1 MSERGP
7 VDPVTLGVI
16 WGALQSIAVEIGT
29 TVHRTAYS
37 EQAREGQ
44 DFSVAVFDPQ
54 GRMVAQGPYS
64 PGHMGAMSFAVKNA
78 LAAHP
83 RETLRPGDAILLNDP
98 LLGSGHLPDFFVT
111 QPAFHDGALV
121 GFAVNI
127 LHHTDV
133 GGQRPGSQGV
143 EGIFDYFQEGLRIP
157 PTRVWQ
163 EYREQEGIVAIIAAN
178 TRTPDKVLGDLRAQR
193 SALRVGELR
202 LQELAAR
209 YGPDILGAAMD
220 AIIAR
225 TEANMRAAIR
235 EIPDG
240 DYPFEDFMDDYGPGT
255 EPLRVAVEVTVNGDA
270 MVVDYEGSSPQTAS
284 GMNSYINYTRSYSYA
299 AVKCLADPLGPM
311 NEGALRPIT
320 VKAPEGSF
328 LNPRP
333 PAGGGPR
340 AIICYRT
347 FESVLGALAPAL
359 PDRAAAA
366 ASHMA
371 NPTFGGWDRARKR
384 RFVAYELV
392 LSGTGARAARD
403 GCEAMSWAFN
413 ASNIPVEAQE
423 ANQPMIVERF
433 ELIGDSGGAGKFRG
447 GCGVR
452 RDLRFLADEGKLTNL
467 ADRQKFAPYGLGGGW
482 PGKLG
487 RTVLNPGPDEQVV
500 HGKESREFAYGDV
513 ISFQQSGAG
522 GYGDPLERDPGRVL
536 ADVLDDYVSIAAARA
551 EYGVVIAGQGVDLS
565 VDEAA
570 TRELRTGMTADRSR
584 ESTATAKGSTAD
596 RSRESTAT
604 AKGSTADRSRVAPVS
619 GHPRSK
625 PASRTPLQ

>member
-1 MSERGP
+1 VTAR
-7 VDPVTLGVI
+7 VDPITLGVV

-44 DFSVAVFDPQ
+44 DFSVAMFDAA

-64 PGHMGAMSFAVKNA
+64 PGHMGAMSFAVANA

-83 RETLRPGDAILLNDP
+83 IATLEPGDAILLNDP
-98 LLGSGHLPDFFVT
+98 LLGSGHLPDFFIT
-111 QPAFHDGALV
+111 QPVFEDGALI
-121 GFAVNI
+121 GFVVNI

-157 PTRVWQ
+157 PTKVWRRY
-163 EYREQEGIVAIIAAN
+163 EEQEGIVGIIAAN

-202 LQELAAR
+202 LAELARR
-209 YGPDILGAAMD
+209 YGRETLRAAMD
-220 AIIAR
+220 EIVAR

-235 EIPDG
+235 AVPDG
-240 DYPFEDFMDDYGPGT
+240 VYTFEDFLDDWGPGT
-255 EPLRVAVEVTVNGDA
+255 DPLRVFVTVTVDGDA
-270 MVVDYEGSSPQTAS
+270 VTVDYEGSSPQTAS
-284 GMNSYINYTRSYSYA
+284 GLNSYINYTRSYSYA
-299 AVKCLADPLGPM
+299 AIKCLTDPYGPM

-347 FESVLGALAPAL
+347 FEAVIGALAPAL
-359 PDRAAAA
+359 PERVAA
-366 ASHMA
+366 ASSHFA
-371 NPTFGGWDRARKR
+371 NPTFGGWDRGRGR

-392 LSGTGARAARD
+392 LSGTGARATKD
-403 GCEAMSWAFN
+403 GCEAMAMAFN

-423 ANQPMIVERF
+423 ATQPIVVERF
-433 ELIGDSGGAGKFRG
+433 ELIPDSAGAGRFRG
-447 GCGVR
+447 GCGLR

-467 ADRQKFAPYGLGGGW
+467 SERQRFAPYGLSGGRSGA
-482 PGKLG
+482 LA
-487 RTVLNPGPDEQVV
+487 RTVINPGPGEQIV
-500 HGKESREFAYGDV
+500 HGKQSREFAFGDV

-522 GYGDPLERDPGRVL
+522 GYGDPLERDPARVL
-536 ADVLDDYVSIAAARA
+536 DDVLDDYVSLAAARR
-551 EYGVVIAGQGVDLS
+551 EYGVVIIGEGMDLRVD
-565 VDEAA
+565 DEA
-570 TRELRTGMTADRSR
+570 TRALRRSIRQRAADGRGSAPPGHTAGVTGTA
-584 ESTATAKGSTAD
+584 
-596 RSRESTAT
+596 
-604 AKGSTADRSRVAPVS
+604 
-619 GHPRSK
+619 
-625 PASRTPLQ
+625 

>member
-1 MSERGP
+1 VSGAA
-7 VDPVTLGVI
+7 VDPITLGVV
-16 WGALQSIAVEIGT
+16 WGALQSIAVEVGT

-44 DFSVAVFDPQ
+44 DFSVAVFDAR

-64 PGHMGAMSFAVKNA
+64 PGHMGAMSAAVRNA

-83 RETLRPGDAILLNDP
+83 VETLRPGDAILLNDP

-111 QPAFHDGALV
+111 QPAFHEGALV
-121 GFAVNI
+121 GFVVNI

-157 PTRVWQ
+157 PTKVWK
-163 EYREQEGIVAIIAAN
+163 EYEEQHGIVGIIAAN

-202 LQELAAR
+202 LGELAAR
-209 YGPDILGAAMD
+209 YGRATLAAAMD

-225 TEANMRAAIR
+225 SEASMRAAIR
-235 EIPDG
+235 AIPDG
-240 DYPFEDFMDDYGPGT
+240 AYGFEDFLDDYGPGT
-255 EPLRVAVEVTVNGDA
+255 PPLRVRVTVTVSGDRIA
-270 MVVDYEGSSPQTAS
+270 IDYDGSSPQTPS

-299 AVKCLADPLGPM
+299 AVKCLTDPAGPM
-311 NEGALRPIT
+311 NEGALAPVSVT
-320 VKAPEGSF
+320 APEGCF

-347 FESVLGALAPAL
+347 FEAVLGALAPAL
-359 PDRAAAA
+359 PDRVAAA

-371 NPTFGGWDRARKR
+371 NPTFGGWDRARGR

-392 LSGTGARAARD
+392 LSGTGARATRD

-423 ANQPMIVERF
+423 AAQPLIVERF
-433 ELIGDSGGAGKFRG
+433 ELIRDSAGPGTSRG
-447 GCGVR
+447 GCGIR
-452 RDLRFLADEGKLTNL
+452 RDLRFLADEGKLTAL
-467 ADRQKFAPYGLGGGW
+467 SDRQVYPPYGLFGGR
-482 PGKLG
+482 PGALG
-487 RTVLNPGPDEQVV
+487 RTVINPGPGEQVV
-500 HGKESREFAYGDV
+500 HGKASREFAYGDV

-522 GYGDPLERDPGRVL
+522 GYGDPLARDPARVL
-536 ADVLDDYVSIAAARA
+536 DDVLDEYVTIEAARA
-551 EYGVVIAGQGVDLS
+551 DYGVVIVDGGGEPALDLDATAALRRARRGQPGVDLS
-565 VDEAA
+565 A
-570 TRELRTGMTADRSR
+570 RRPG
-584 ESTATAKGSTAD
+584 
-596 RSRESTAT
+596 
-604 AKGSTADRSRVAPVS
+604 P
-619 GHPRSK
+619 
-625 PASRTPLQ
+625 

>member
-1 MSERGP
+1 MTAR
-7 VDPVTLGVI
+7 VDPITLGVV

-44 DFSVAVFDPQ
+44 DFSVAVFDAA

-64 PGHMGAMSFAVKNA
+64 PGHMGAMSFAVANA

-83 RETLRPGDAILLNDP
+83 VATLEPGDAILLNDP

-111 QPAFHDGALV
+111 QPVFEDGELI
-121 GFAVNI
+121 GFVVNI

-157 PTRVWQ
+157 PTRVWRRY
-163 EYREQEGIVAIIAAN
+163 EEQEGIVGIIAAN
-178 TRTPDKVLGDLRAQR
+178 TRTPDTVLGDLRAQR

-202 LQELAAR
+202 LAELARR
-209 YGPDILGAAMD
+209 YGRETLAAAMD
-220 AIIAR
+220 EIVAR

-235 EIPDG
+235 AVPDG
-240 DYPFEDFMDDYGPGT
+240 VYTFEDFLDDWGPGT
-255 EPLRVAVEVTVNGDA
+255 EPLRVFVTVTVDGDA
-270 MVVDYEGSSPQTAS
+270 VVVDYEGSSPQTAS

-299 AVKCLADPLGPM
+299 AIKCLTDPYGPM

-320 VKAPEGSF
+320 VKAPQGSF

-347 FESVLGALAPAL
+347 FEAVIGALAPAL
-359 PDRAAAA
+359 PERVAA
-366 ASHMA
+366 ASSHFA
-371 NPTFGGWDRARKR
+371 NPTFGGWDRRRGR

-392 LSGTGARAARD
+392 LSGTGARATRD
-403 GCEAMSWAFN
+403 GCEAMAMAFN

-423 ANQPMIVERF
+423 ASQPIVVERF
-433 ELIGDSGGAGKFRG
+433 ELIPDSAGAGKFRG
-447 GCGVR
+447 GCGLR

-467 ADRQKFAPYGLGGGW
+467 SERQRFAPYGLFGGKG
-482 PGKLG
+482 GALAK
-487 RTVLNPGPDEQVV
+487 TVINPGPDEQLV
-500 HGKESREFAYGDV
+500 HGKQSREFAHGDV
-513 ISFQQSGAG
+513 ISFQQAGAG
-522 GYGDPLERDPGRVL
+522 GYGDPLERDPARVL
-536 ADVLDDYVSIAAARA
+536 DDVLDEYISVDAGRR
-551 EYGVVIAGQGVDLS
+551 EYGVVLTGDGMDLRVD
-565 VDEAA
+565 DDA
-570 TRELRTGMTADRSR
+570 TRALRRSMR
-584 ESTATAKGSTAD
+584 QRALDEPAPRRAA
-596 RSRESTAT
+596 A
-604 AKGSTADRSRVAPVS
+604 RVIPTS
-619 GHPRSK
+619 
-625 PASRTPLQ
+625 

>member
-1 MSERGP
+1 MNP
-7 VDPVTLGVI
+7 ITLGVI

-29 TVHRTAYS
+29 TVHKTAYS

-54 GRMVAQGPYS
+54 ARMVAQGPYS
-64 PGHMGAMSFAVKNA
+64 PGHMGAMSFAVRNA

-83 RETLRPGDAILLNDP
+83 VETLRPGDVILLNDP
-98 LLGSGHLPDFFVT
+98 LLGSGHLPDFFIT
-111 QPAFHDGALV
+111 QPAFHEGELV

-157 PTRVWQ
+157 PTKVWR
-163 EYREQEGIVAIIAAN
+163 EYREDDGIVGIIGAN

-202 LQELAAR
+202 LIELCAR
-209 YGPDILGAAMD
+209 YGRATVFEAMNE
-220 AIIAR
+220 IIAR
-225 TEANMRAAIR
+225 SEASMRAAIVGV
-235 EIPDG
+235 PDG
-240 DYPFEDFMDDYGPGT
+240 VYAFEDFLDDWGPAT
-255 EPLRVAVEVTVNGDA
+255 DPLRVAVTVTVAGDG
-270 MVVDYEGSSPQTAS
+270 MTIDYEGSSPQTAS
-284 GMNSYINYTRSYSYA
+284 GMNSYINYTRSYAYA
-299 AVKCLADPLGPM
+299 AVKCLTDPFGPM

-347 FESVLGALAPAL
+347 FEAVIGALAPAL
-359 PDRAAAA
+359 PDRVAAA
-366 ASHMA
+366 ASHFA
-371 NPTFGGWDRARKR
+371 NPTFGGWDRARGR

-392 LSGTGARAARD
+392 LSGTGARASKD
-403 GCEAMSWAFN
+403 GCEAMSYAFN

-423 ANQPMIVERF
+423 AHQPIVVERF
-433 ELIGDSGGAGKFRG
+433 ELVADSAGAGTFRG
-447 GCGVR
+447 GCGIR

-467 ADRQKFAPYGLGGGW
+467 SEREKFAPYGLFGGG
-482 PGKLG
+482 GGALA
-487 RTVLNPGPDEQVV
+487 RTVINPGPGEERV
-500 HGKESREFAYGDV
+500 HGKQSREFAYDDV

-522 GYGDPLERDPGRVL
+522 GYGDPFRREPARVL
-536 ADVLDDYVSIAAARA
+536 EDVLDEYVSVAAAR
-551 EYGVVIAGQGVDLS
+551 ERYGVVIAGAGMDRR

-570 TRELRTGMTADRSR
+570 TAVLR
-584 ESTATAKGSTAD
+584 ESH
-596 RSRESTAT
+596 R
-604 AKGSTADRSRVAPVS
+604 
-619 GHPRSK
+619 
-625 PASRTPLQ
+625 

>member
-1 MSERGP
+1 MSR
-7 VDPVTLGVI
+7 VDPITLGVV

-29 TVHRTAYS
+29 TVHKTAYS

-54 GRMVAQGPYS
+54 GCMVAQGPYS

-83 RETLRPGDAILLNDP
+83 VETLRPGDAILLNDP
-98 LLGSGHLPDFFVT
+98 LLGSGHLPDFFIT

-157 PTRVWQ
+157 PTKVWQ
-163 EYREQEGIVAIIAAN
+163 EYREQEGVVAIIAAN

-202 LQELAAR
+202 LQELAGR
-209 YGPDILGAAMD
+209 YGRDVLRAAMD
-220 AIIAR
+220 EIVAR

-235 EIPDG
+235 KIPDG
-240 DYPFEDFMDDYGPGT
+240 VYRFEDFMDDYGPGT
-255 EPLRVAVEVTVNGDA
+255 EPLRVAVAVTVDGDS
-270 MVVDYEGSSPQTAS
+270 MSIDYQGSSAQTAS

-299 AVKCLADPLGPM
+299 AAKCLTDPLGPM

-320 VKAPEGSF
+320 VRAPEGSF

-359 PDRAAAA
+359 PDRVTAA

-392 LSGTGARAARD
+392 LSGTGARAAKD

-423 ANQPMIVERF
+423 ANQPMLVECF
-433 ELIGDSGGAGKFRG
+433 ELIRDSAGAGMFRG
-447 GCGVR
+447 GCGIR
-452 RDLRFLADEGKLTNL
+452 RDLRLLADEGQLTNL
-467 ADRQKFAPYGLGGGW
+467 SDRQKFAPYGLGGGKS
-482 PGKLG
+482 GKLG
-487 RTVLNPGPDEQVV
+487 RTVLNPGPGEQVV
-500 HGKESREFAYGDV
+500 HGKQSREFAYGDV

-522 GYGDPLERDPGRVL
+522 GYGDPLERDPQRVL
-536 ADVLDDYVSIAAARA
+536 EDVLDDYVSVEAARG
-551 EYGVVIAGQGVDLS
+551 EYGVVIAGTGADLWVD
-565 VDEAA
+565 AGA
-570 TRELRTGMTADRSR
+570 TGRRRETMRAGRS
-584 ESTATAKGSTAD
+584 
-596 RSRESTAT
+596 
-604 AKGSTADRSRVAPVS
+604 
-619 GHPRSK
+619 PR
-625 PASRTPLQ
+625 

>member
-1 MSERGP
+1 MTAR
-7 VDPVTLGVI
+7 VDPITLGVV

-44 DFSVAVFDPQ
+44 DFSVAVFDAA

-64 PGHMGAMSFAVKNA
+64 PGHMGAMSFAVANA

-83 RETLRPGDAILLNDP
+83 VATLEPGDAILLNDP
-98 LLGSGHLPDFFVT
+98 LLGSGHLPDFFIT
-111 QPAFHDGALV
+111 QPVFEDGALI
-121 GFAVNI
+121 GFVVNI

-157 PTRVWQ
+157 PTKVWRRY
-163 EYREQEGIVAIIAAN
+163 EEQEGIVGIIAAN
-178 TRTPDKVLGDLRAQR
+178 SRTPEKVLGDLRAQR

-202 LQELAAR
+202 LAELARR
-209 YGPDILGAAMD
+209 YGRETLVAAMD
-220 AIIAR
+220 EIVAR

-235 EIPDG
+235 AVPDG
-240 DYPFEDFMDDYGPGT
+240 VYTFEDFLDDWGPGT
-255 EPLRVAVEVTVNGDA
+255 DPLRVFVTVTVDGDA
-270 MVVDYEGSSPQTAS
+270 VTVDYEGSSPQTAS
-284 GMNSYINYTRSYSYA
+284 GLNSYINYTRSYSYA
-299 AVKCLADPLGPM
+299 AIKCLTDPYGPM

-347 FESVLGALAPAL
+347 FEAVIGALAPAL
-359 PDRAAAA
+359 PERVAA
-366 ASHMA
+366 ASSHFA
-371 NPTFGGWDRARKR
+371 NPTFGGWDRGRGR

-392 LSGTGARAARD
+392 LSGTGARATKD
-403 GCEAMSWAFN
+403 GCEAMAMAFN

-423 ANQPMIVERF
+423 ATQPIVVERF
-433 ELIGDSGGAGKFRG
+433 ELIPDSAGAGRFRG
-447 GCGVR
+447 GCGLR

-467 ADRQKFAPYGLGGGW
+467 SERQRFAPYGLYGGRSGA
-482 PGKLG
+482 LA
-487 RTVLNPGPDEQVV
+487 RTLINPGPDEQIV
-500 HGKESREFAYGDV
+500 HGKQSREFAFGDV

-522 GYGDPLERDPGRVL
+522 GYGDPLARDPARVL
-536 ADVLDDYVSIAAARA
+536 DDVLDEYVSIEAARR
-551 EYGVVIAGQGVDLS
+551 EYGVVITGDGVDLG
-565 VDEAA
+565 VDDEA
-570 TRELRTGMTADRSR
+570 TRALRLSMRERAANDR
-584 ESTATAKGSTAD
+584 
-596 RSRESTAT
+596 
-604 AKGSTADRSRVAPVS
+604 AP
-619 GHPRSK
+619 RR
-625 PASRTPLQ
+625 PAVPTS